1 MTNQQGEMTR
11 RANHAPSNLTKILWW
26 FSTVIPE
33 IIQDCTS
40 DRHRAKIIGSGV
52 LFTWLYATIAWIY
65 FWSINIVN
73 PFIYV
78 PLGIFIG
85 YGILTID
92 RLLIA
97 SIAKG
102 KKNRITI
109 GFRVVLA
116 LFLGGFIAQPIILWM
131 FEKDISGEVSLLQDK
146 KTADKRIALTSIFNT
161 ESTALNNRKSEILVE
176 TTTRFTAIEVAEKAF
191 LQEIDGTGGSGNYG
205 IAGIARK
212 KKEALERAQQSHDS
226 YQNAHIDEL
235 QTINQRLQEIEERIN
250 AEVDNFREHK
260 LTAGFLI
267 RVEALQQLFEK
278 DQSGALS
285 RRYYLILAILVLF
298 ELIPI
303 IGKLY
308 LPTGSYDLKLQLRD
322 DTEIELAN
330 TNTEQEVTLKK
341 LYNLKANETD
351 ASMIAELFQNMK
363 KSKKDRID
371 EMVADWKSNK
381 SGTFDE
387 LWAKIKRDVLS
398 KQEG

>member
-1 MTNQQGEMTR
+1 MCQATSQKYYGGFL
-11 RANHAPSNLTKILWW
+11 PSFQRLFK
-26 FSTVIPE
+26 TV
-33 IIQDCTS
+33 TS

-131 FEKDISGEVSLLQDK
+131 FEKDISAEVSMLQDK

-205 IAGIARK
+205 IADIARQ
-212 KKEALERAQQSHDS
+212 KKEALEP
-226 YQNAHIDEL
+226 
-235 QTINQRLQEIEERIN
+235 
-250 AEVDNFREHK
+250 
-260 LTAGFLI
+260 
-267 RVEALQQLFEK
+267 
-278 DQSGALS
+278 GA
-285 RRYYLILAILVLF
+285 
-298 ELIPI
+298 
-303 IGKLY
+303 
-308 LPTGSYDLKLQLRD
+308 T
-322 DTEIELAN
+322 
-330 TNTEQEVTLKK
+330 
-341 LYNLKANETD
+341 
-351 ASMIAELFQNMK
+351 
-363 KSKKDRID
+363 KS
-371 EMVADWKSNK
+371 
-381 SGTFDE
+381 
-387 LWAKIKRDVLS
+387 
-398 KQEG
+398 